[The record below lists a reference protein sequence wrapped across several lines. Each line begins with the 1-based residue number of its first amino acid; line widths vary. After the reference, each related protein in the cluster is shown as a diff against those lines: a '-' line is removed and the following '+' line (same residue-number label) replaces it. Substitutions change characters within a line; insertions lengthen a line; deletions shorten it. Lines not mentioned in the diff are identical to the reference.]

1 MIIFFLLTN
10 NKSNSEFY
18 LNNKEIIDIYNICT
32 NKRPELRYSIS
43 ELIKQFCIF
52 ISQFVFCPTPVNSDP
67 SEDKNIENPP
77 WMDLISKDSLSISN
91 INEYFIDMQNASVKA
106 SAKLQDKKMYQAVY
120 GNLKL
125 MKRALNPDQYRK
137 YVTLLN
143 ITNNNNRTMGVNTF
157 PEVYLADNAS
167 K

>member
-1 MIIFFLLTN
+1 MKRFGMAVAALLMCATMSFAQ
-10 NKSNSEFY
+10 K
-18 LNNKEIIDIYNICT
+18 
-32 NKRPELRYSIS
+32 P
-43 ELIKQFCIF
+43 
-52 ISQFVFCPTPVNSDP
+52 
-67 SEDKNIENPP
+67 
-77 WMDLISKDSLSISN
+77 SLSREPFVVSTEKLANYLQLTPSQLDEVAN
-91 INEYFIDMQNASVKA
+91 INEYFIEMQNASVKA

-125 MKRALNPDQYRK
+125 MKKALSPDQYRK

-143 ITNNNNRTMGVNTF
+143 ITNNNNRTLGVNTS

>member
-1 MIIFFLLTN
+1 MKRFGMAVAALLMCATMSFAQ
-10 NKSNSEFY
+10 K
-18 LNNKEIIDIYNICT
+18 
-32 NKRPELRYSIS
+32 P
-43 ELIKQFCIF
+43 
-52 ISQFVFCPTPVNSDP
+52 
-67 SEDKNIENPP
+67 
-77 WMDLISKDSLSISN
+77 SLSREPFVVSTEKVAN
-91 INEYFIDMQNASVKA
+91 INEYFIEMQNASVKA

-125 MKRALNPDQYRK
+125 MKKALSPDQYRK

-143 ITNNNNRTMGVNTF
+143 ITNNNNRTLGVNTF

>member
-1 MIIFFLLTN
+1 MR
-10 NKSNSEFY
+10 SN
-18 LNNKEIIDIYNICT
+18 IID
-32 NKRPELRYSIS
+32 
-43 ELIKQFCIF
+43 
-52 ISQFVFCPTPVNSDP
+52 
-67 SEDKNIENPP
+67 
-77 WMDLISKDSLSISN
+77 
-91 INEYFIDMQNASVKA
+91 YFIDTQNASVKA

>member
-1 MIIFFLLTN
+1 MKRFGMAVAALLMCATMSFAQ
-10 NKSNSEFY
+10 K
-18 LNNKEIIDIYNICT
+18 
-32 NKRPELRYSIS
+32 P
-43 ELIKQFCIF
+43 
-52 ISQFVFCPTPVNSDP
+52 
-67 SEDKNIENPP
+67 
-77 WMDLISKDSLSISN
+77 SLSREPFVVSTEKLANYLQLTPSQLDEVAN
-91 INEYFIDMQNASVKA
+91 INEYFIEMQ

-125 MKRALNPDQYRK
+125 MKKALSPDQYRK

-143 ITNNNNRTMGVNTF
+143 ITNNNNRTLGVNTF

>member
-1 MIIFFLLTN
+1 MKRFGMAVAALLRCATMSFAQ
-10 NKSNSEFY
+10 K
-18 LNNKEIIDIYNICT
+18 
-32 NKRPELRYSIS
+32 P
-43 ELIKQFCIF
+43 
-52 ISQFVFCPTPVNSDP
+52 
-67 SEDKNIENPP
+67 
-77 WMDLISKDSLSISN
+77 SLSREPFVVSTEKLANYLQLTPSQLDEVAN
-91 INEYFIDMQNASVKA
+91 INEYFIEMQNASVKA

-125 MKRALNPDQYRK
+125 MKKALSPDQYRK

-143 ITNNNNRTMGVNTF
+143 ITNNNNRTLGVNTF